1 MAHLHAAV
9 KRGKAIGTILTP
21 HVHEDGL
28 YVVSPTRFEKDY
40 VRVSRETDLAALIK
54 KGYKL
59 RMSNPSV
66 KNHRSPSLIAP
77 ASIVVGVAV

>member
-1 MAHLHAAV
+1 MAHLYAVV
-9 KRGKAIGTILTP
+9 KRGKAVGTILTP

-28 YVVSPTRFEKDY
+28 FVVSTTRFDKDY
-40 VRVSRETDLAALIK
+40 VRVPREADLPALIK

-66 KNHRSPSLIAP
+66 KNHRSPSLVAP
-77 ASIVVGVAV
+77 ASIIVGAAV

>member
-1 MAHLHAAV
+1 MSNLYAIV

-21 HVHEDGL
+21 HTHGDGSF
-28 YVVSPTRFEKDY
+28 VVSTTRYEKDY
-40 VRVSRETDLAALIK
+40 IRVWHEADLPAWIG

-66 KNHRSPSLIAP
+66 KNHRAPSLIIP
-77 ASIVVGVAV
+77 ASIVSRVTA